1 MPSSTD
7 YSPTYYDGPTYYGAS
22 ATEPFP
28 RAPQLTEPL
37 KADVCVV
44 GGGYTGLSTALHLAR
59 KGASVVLLEG
69 SRIGDGASGRNG
81 GQVHNG
87 FRHDPPWFESRLGT
101 DFARQIWSL
110 GIEAREHLDWLI
122 RTYNIDAQYCP
133 GLLHLCHKRSYVDEA
148 RAYVD
153 DVMSRHPDTGLRFVD
168 QQEARSLVSSDNY
181 YGGYLDSH
189 SGHLHALNLAL
200 GIARAA
206 VHHGARLYEM
216 SAVKRISHASPSGW
230 EVQTDAGC
238 VRAANVVLA
247 GNGYLRNLQPVVEAR
262 VMPINN
268 FVITTEPLGRE
279 AAERLVRD
287 RLAVADSRFVVYYFR
302 ITPDDRLL
310 FGGGETY
317 SYRFPKDIVRM
328 VRRHLLHVFPQLQKT
343 RIEHAW
349 GGTLAIT
356 TSRLPFVREIE
367 PGLFNASGFSGQG
380 IVIAPFAGKA
390 LADAMGGDRRAFNL
404 LEQFPVQRFPGG
416 QYLRWPV
423 LVAAMTWFALRDHL

>member
-1 MPSSTD
+1 MHPS
-7 YSPTYYDGPTYYGAS
+7 TYYHAT

-28 RAPQLTEPL
+28 RAPQLTERIT
-37 KADVCVV
+37 ADVCVV
-44 GGGYTGLSTALHLAR
+44 GGGYTGLSAALHLAR
-59 KGASVVLLEG
+59 RGASVVLLEE

-87 FRHDPPWFESRLGT
+87 FRHEPPWFESRLGA

-122 RTYNIDAQYCP
+122 RTYNIDAQYLP
-133 GLLHLCHKRSYVDEA
+133 GLLHLCHKRSYVEET
-148 RAYVD
+148 RAHVD
-153 DVMSRHPDTGLRFVD
+153 DIMSRYPDSGLRFVD
-168 QQEARSLVSSDNY
+168 QDEARSLVNSDGY
-181 YGGYLDSH
+181 YGGYLDSQ

-206 VHHGARLYEM
+206 GQHGARLCEQ
-216 SAVKRISHASPSGW
+216 SAVKRIARVSAPPSGW
-230 EVQTDAGC
+230 EVETATGS
-238 VRAANVVLA
+238 VRAANVILA

-268 FVITTEPLGRE
+268 FVLTTEPLGRA
-279 AAERLVRD
+279 AAEQLIRG
-287 RLAVADSRFVVYYFR
+287 RLAISDSRFVVYYFR

-317 SYRFPKDIVRM
+317 SFQYPKDIAGM
-328 VRRHLLHVFPQLQKT
+328 VRGHLLRVFPQLNNT
-343 RIEHAW
+343 RIEYAW
-349 GGTLAIT
+349 GGTLAVT

-380 IVIAPFAGKA
+380 IVVAPFAGKA
-390 LADAMGGDRRAFNL
+390 LADAIGGDRRAFNL
-404 LEQFPVQRFPGG
+404 LEQFPVRRFPGG
-416 QYLRWPV
+416 RYLRWPV
-423 LVAAMTWFALRDHL
+423 LVAAMSWFALRDHL

>member
-1 MPSSTD
+1 MHPS
-7 YSPTYYDGPTYYGAS
+7 TYYHAT

-28 RAPQLTEPL
+28 RAPRLTERIT
-37 KADVCVV
+37 ADVCVV
-44 GGGYTGLSTALHLAR
+44 GGGYTGLSAALHLAR
-59 KGASVVLLEG
+59 RGASVVLLEE

-87 FRHDPPWFESRLGT
+87 FRHEPPWFESRLGA

-122 RTYNIDAQYCP
+122 RTYNIDAQYLP
-133 GLLHLCHKRSYVDEA
+133 GLLHLCHKRSYVDET
-148 RAYVD
+148 RAHVD
-153 DVMSRHPDTGLRFVD
+153 DIMSRYPDSGLRFVD
-168 QQEARSLVSSDNY
+168 QDEARSLVSSDGY
-181 YGGYLDSH
+181 YGGYLDSQ

-206 VHHGARLYEM
+206 GQHGARLYEQ
-216 SAVKRISHASPSGW
+216 SAVTRLARVSAPLSGW
-230 EVQTDAGC
+230 EVETATGS
-238 VRAANVVLA
+238 VRATNVILA
-247 GNGYLRNLQPVVEAR
+247 GNGYLRNLQPVVAAR

-268 FVITTEPLGRE
+268 FVATTEPLGRE
-279 AAERLVRD
+279 LAERLIRE
-287 RLAVADSRFVVYYFR
+287 RLAVSDTRFVVYYFR

-317 SYRFPKDIVRM
+317 SYQYPKDIAGM
-328 VRRHLLHVFPQLQKT
+328 VRGHLLHVFPQLKNT
-343 RIEHAW
+343 RIEYAW
-349 GGTLAIT
+349 GGTLAVT

-380 IVIAPFAGKA
+380 IVVAPFAGKA
-390 LADAMGGDRRAFNL
+390 LADAIGGDRRAFNL
-404 LEQFPVQRFPGG
+404 LEQFPVRRFPGG

-423 LVAAMTWFALRDHL
+423 LVAAMSWFALRDHL

>member
-1 MPSSTD
+1 MHPQ
-7 YSPTYYDGPTYYGAS
+7 TYYQAS

-28 RAPQLTEPL
+28 DAPQLALPVT
-37 KADVCVV
+37 ADVCVI
-44 GGGYTGLSTALHLAR
+44 GGGYCGLSAALHLAR
-59 KGASVVLLEG
+59 SGASVVLLEA
-69 SRIGDGASGRNG
+69 SRIADGASGRNG

-87 FRHDPPWFESRLGT
+87 FRHDPHWFESRLGA

-133 GLLHLCHKRSYVDEA
+133 GLLHLCHKRSYVGET
-148 RAYVD
+148 RAHVD
-153 DVMSRHPDTGLRFVD
+153 DVMRRYPDAGLRFVSLE
-168 QQEARSLVSSDNY
+168 EARSLVSSNDY

-206 VHHGARLYEM
+206 QQHGVQLHESTAATRLD
-216 SAVKRISHASPSGW
+216 RTPRGW
-230 EVQTDAGC
+230 RVQTPTGSVTATH
-238 VRAANVVLA
+238 VVLA
-247 GNGYLRNLQPVVEAR
+247 GNGYLRDLQPAVEAR

-268 FVITTEPLGRE
+268 FVLTTEPLGRDG
-279 AAERLVRD
+279 AERLIRD
-287 RLAVADSRFVVYYFR
+287 RRAVSDSRFVVYYFR

-317 SYRFPKDIVRM
+317 SYKFPNDIAGM
-328 VRRHLLHVFPQLQKT
+328 VRQHMLRVFPQMKDT

-356 TSRLPFVREIE
+356 TSRLPFVREVE

-380 IVIAPFAGKA
+380 IVAAPFAGKA
-390 LADAMGGDRRAFNL
+390 LAEAIGGDRRAFDL
-404 LEQFPVQRFPGG
+404 LARFPVSRFPGG
-416 QYLRWPV
+416 KYLRWPV
-423 LVAAMTWFALRDHL
+423 LVAAMSWFALRDHL

>member
-1 MPSSTD
+1 MQPS
-7 YSPTYYDGPTYYGAS
+7 TYYHAS

-28 RAPQLTEPL
+28 RAPQLTETIT
-37 KADVCVV
+37 ADVCVV
-44 GGGYTGLSTALHLAR
+44 GGGYTGLSAALHLAR
-59 KGASVVLLEG
+59 RGASVALLEG

-87 FRHDPPWFESRLGT
+87 FRHEPRWFESRLGP

-110 GIEAREHLDWLI
+110 GQEAREHLDWLI

-133 GLLHLCHKRSYVDEA
+133 GLLHLCHKRSYVAAA
-148 RAYVD
+148 RACVD
-153 DVMSRHPDTGLRFVD
+153 DVMSRHPEAGLRFVD
-168 QQEARSLVSSDNY
+168 LDEARSLVGSEDY

-200 GIARAA
+200 GMARG
-206 VHHGARLYEM
+206 VRQHGAHLYES
-216 SAVKRISHASPSGW
+216 SAVERLARTKAGW
-230 EVQTDAGC
+230 EVHTAAGS

-268 FVITTEPLGRE
+268 FVVTTEPLGRE
-279 AAERLVRD
+279 AAERLIRD
-287 RLAVADSRFVVYYFR
+287 RRAVSDSRFVVYYFR
-302 ITPDDRLL
+302 ITPDDRLM

-317 SYRFPKDIVRM
+317 SYRFPKDIAGM
-328 VRRHLLHVFPQLQKT
+328 VRGHMLRVFPQLRNT

-356 TSRLPFVREIE
+356 TSRLPLVREIE
-367 PGLFNASGFSGQG
+367 PRLFNASGFSGQG
-380 IVIAPFAGKA
+380 IVVAPFAGKA
-390 LADAMGGDRRAFNL
+390 LAEAIGGDRRVFDL
-404 LEQFPVQRFPGG
+404 LAQFPVRRFPGG
-416 QYLRWPV
+416 RYLRWPV
-423 LVAAMTWFALRDHL
+423 LVAAMSGFALRDHLGR

>member
-1 MPSSTD
+1 MRTS
-7 YSPTYYDGPTYYGAS
+7 TYYQAS

-28 RAPQLTEPL
+28 RAPQLTETIS
-37 KADVCVV
+37 ADVCVV
-44 GGGYTGLSTALHLAR
+44 GGGYTGLSAALHLAR
-59 KGASVVLLEG
+59 RGASVTLLEE
-69 SRIGDGASGRNG
+69 SRIGNGASGRNG

-87 FRHDPPWFESRLGT
+87 FRHEPHWFESRLGA
-101 DFARQIWSL
+101 DIARQIWSL
-110 GIEAREHLDWLI
+110 GRAAREHLDWLI
-122 RTYNIDAQYCP
+122 RTYNIDAQYWP
-133 GLLHLCHKRSYVDEA
+133 GLLHLCHKRRYVAEA

-153 DVMSRHPDTGLRFVD
+153 DVMSRDPDAGLRFIGLD
-168 QQEARSLVSSDNY
+168 EARSLVGSEDY

-206 VHHGARLYEM
+206 RRHGAQFYESTAANRLSRTM
-216 SAVKRISHASPSGW
+216 AGW
-230 EVQTDAGC
+230 EVHTARGS

-268 FVITTEPLGRE
+268 FVVTTEALGRD
-279 AAERLVRD
+279 AAERLIRD
-287 RLAVADSRFVVYYFR
+287 RRAVSDSRFVVYYFR

-317 SYRFPKDIVRM
+317 SYRFPKDIAGM
-328 VRRHLLHVFPQLQKT
+328 VRGHMLRVFPQLRNT

-356 TSRLPFVREIE
+356 RSRLPFVREIE

-380 IVIAPFAGKA
+380 IVLAPFAGKA
-390 LADAMGGDRRAFNL
+390 LAEAIGGDRRVFDL
-404 LEQFPVQRFPGG
+404 LAQFPVRRFPGG
-416 QYLRWPV
+416 RHLRWPV
-423 LVAAMTWFALRDHL
+423 LVAAMSWFALRDHL

>member
-1 MPSSTD
+1 MSPS
-7 YSPTYYDGPTYYGAS
+7 TYYHAS

-28 RAPQLTEPL
+28 RAPQLAEST
-37 KADVCVV
+37 KADVCVI
-44 GGGYTGLSTALHLAR
+44 GGGYAGLSAALHLAR
-59 KGASVVLLEG
+59 RGASVVLLEE
-69 SRIGDGASGRNG
+69 SRVGDGASGRNG

-87 FRHDPPWFESRLGT
+87 FRHEPHWFESKLGA
-101 DFARQIWSL
+101 DFARQIWAL

-133 GLLHLCHKRSYVDEA
+133 GLLHLCHKRSYVEET
-148 RAYVD
+148 RAHVD
-153 DVMSRHPDTGLRFVD
+153 DVMSRYPDTGLRFID
-168 QQEARSLVSSDNY
+168 QNEARNLVNSNDY
-181 YGGYLDSH
+181 YGGYLDSQ

-206 VHHGARLYEM
+206 SQHGARLYE
-216 SAVKRISHASPSGW
+216 SSQVTRLSRASPSGW
-230 EVQTDAGC
+230 EVHTATGS
-238 VRAANVVLA
+238 VKAASVVLA

-268 FVITTEPLGRE
+268 FVLTTEPLGRE
-279 AAERLVRD
+279 AAEALIRD
-287 RLAVADSRFVVYYFR
+287 RLAVSDSRFVVYYFR

-317 SYRFPKDIVRM
+317 SYQFPKDIAGM
-328 VRRHLLHVFPQLQKT
+328 VRGHMLRVFPQLENT

-380 IVIAPFAGKA
+380 IVVAPFAGKA
-390 LADAMGGDRRAFNL
+390 IAAAIGGDRRAFNL
-404 LEQFPVQRFPGG
+404 LEQFPVRRFPGG
-416 QYLRWPV
+416 KYLRWPV
-423 LVAAMTWFALRDHL
+423 LVAAMSWFALRDHL